1 MGLRRRAREAA
12 LKILYQIEMSGYSA
26 EECIDSYWNTL
37 GDNQDIKDFTNFL
50 VRGVNSFLSTI
61 DDKINKTSVNWKIDR
76 MHKVD
81 LSILRLAVFEMF
93 YTTET
98 PYKVIINEAVELA
111 KKYGTDNSP
120 SFINGILDKIAE
132 QYKKNEKYQ

>member
-1 MGLRRRAREAA
+1 MGLRRKAREAA
-12 LKILYQIEMSGYSA
+12 LKILYQIEMSGYDS

-37 GDNQDIKDFTNFL
+37 GDNQDIKEFTNFL
-50 VRGVNSFLSTI
+50 VRGVYSFLSAI
-61 DDKINKTSVNWKIDR
+61 DEKINETSINWKIDR

-93 YTTET
+93 YTNDT
-98 PYKVIINEAVELA
+98 PYKVAINEAIELA

-120 SFINGILDKIAE
+120 SFVNGVLNKMAE
-132 QYKKNEKYQ
+132 PLMNNEKQ

>member
-12 LKILYQIEMSGYSA
+12 LKILYQIEMSGYSS

-37 GDNQDIKDFTNFL
+37 GDSQDIKEFTNFL
-50 VRGVNSFLSTI
+50 VRGVNDFLASI
-61 DDKINKTSVNWKIDR
+61 DEKISQNSINWKIDR

-93 YTTET
+93 YTTDT
-98 PYKVIINEAVELA
+98 PYKVVINEAIELA
-111 KKYGTDNSP
+111 KKYGTDSSP
-120 SFINGILDKIAE
+120 AFVNGILNKIAQTLINDE
-132 QYKKNEKYQ
+132 